1 MTDKVTK
8 PEGTVDAAL
17 RPKVR
22 SAGGRSDSPDDVVIV
37 SAVRTAVARG
47 KKDGSLASTH
57 PVELSAIVMKEA
69 LDRAGVDPAIVDD
82 VAWGCAMPEASQ
94 GLNVAR
100 LSALRAGLPVEVPA
114 QTVNRFCSSGLQ
126 TIADGAM
133 QIMSGMSDV
142 VLAGG
147 VEMMSQVP
155 MSGYHARLDPEALES
170 YIGMGFTAE
179 RVAERWKISRADQ
192 DAWALESQQKAAKA
206 VASGAFDDQ
215 IVPVPVEKV
224 TWEGTEK
231 KVDTAPFAR
240 DELVRAETNAEGLAK
255 LKPAFKANGTV
266 TAGNASP
273 YSDGAAAVLLMRRS
287 KAEELG
293 LEPLGRFISY
303 AVAGV
308 DPDVMG
314 VGPIK
319 AVPKAL
325 KKAGLEM
332 KDIDLIEFNEA
343 FAAQVLAVV
352 RELDIPTD
360 RVNVNG
366 GAIALGHPLGATGSK
381 LTTQLVHELRR
392 RGGGTGLVTMCI
404 GGGMGAAG
412 VFEVYGA
419 EEQK

>member
-1 MTDKVTK
+1 M
-8 PEGTVDAAL
+8 
-17 RPKVR
+17 
-22 SAGGRSDSPDDVVIV
+22 PDNNEVVIV
-37 SAVRTAVARG
+37 SAVRTAVAKG
-47 KKDGSLASTH
+47 KKDGALASTH
-57 PVELSAIVMKEA
+57 PVELSALVMKEA
-69 LDRAGVDPAIVDD
+69 LDRAGVEGAMVDD

-114 QTVNRFCSSGLQ
+114 QTINRFCSSGLQ
-126 TIADGAM
+126 TIANGAM
-133 QIMSGMSDV
+133 QIMSGMADV
-142 VLAGG
+142 VLTGG

-155 MSGYHARLDPEALES
+155 MSGYHARLDPESLES

-179 RVAERWKISRADQ
+179 RVADRWKVSREDQ
-192 DAWALESQQKAAKA
+192 DRWALESQQKAAKA
-206 VASGAFDDQ
+206 VASGAFDGQ
-215 IVPVPVEKV
+215 IVPVPVERV
-224 TWEGTEK
+224 RWEGTEK
-231 KVDTAPFAR
+231 QVDTSNFVR
-240 DELVRAETNAEGLAK
+240 DELVRADTTAEGLAK

-273 YSDGAAAVLLMRRS
+273 YSDGAAAVLLMRRDR
-287 KAEELG
+287 ADALG
-293 LEPLGRFISY
+293 LKPLARFVGF

-308 DPDVMG
+308 EPDVMG

-325 KKAGLEM
+325 AKAGMSMSDL
-332 KDIDLIEFNEA
+332 DLIEFNEA

-352 RELDIPTD
+352 RDLDMPAD

-381 LTTQLVHELRR
+381 LTTQLVHELGR
-392 RGGGTGLVTMCI
+392 RGGGNGLVTMCI

-412 VFEVYGA
+412 IFEVYA
-419 EEQK
+419 A

>member
-1 MTDKVTK
+1 MSERIDRT
-8 PEGTVDAAL
+8 E
-17 RPKVR
+17 
-22 SAGGRSDSPDDVVIV
+22 SPDDVVIV

-47 KKDGSLASTH
+47 KKDGSLSSTH
-57 PVELSAIVMKEA
+57 PVELSALVMKEA

-133 QIMSGMSDV
+133 QIMCGMADV

-147 VEMMSQVP
+147 IEMMSQVP
-155 MSGYHARLDPEALES
+155 MSGYHARLDPDAMES

-192 DAWALESQQKAAKA
+192 DAWALNSQKKAAA
-206 VASGAFDDQ
+206 AIGAGKFAQQ
-215 IVPVPVEKV
+215 IVPVPVERV
-224 TWEGTEK
+224 TWKGTEK
-231 KVDTAPFAR
+231 QVQSIAFAT
-240 DELVRAETNAEGLAK
+240 DELVRAETTAEGLAK
-255 LKPAFKANGTV
+255 LRPAFKANGTV

-287 KAEELG
+287 RADALG
-293 LEPLGRFISY
+293 IKPLARFVSF

-319 AVPKAL
+319 AVPKVLAR
-325 KKAGLEM
+325 AGM
-332 KDIDLIEFNEA
+332 KLSDIKLIEFNEA
-343 FAAQVLAVV
+343 FAAQVLAVM
-352 RELDIPTD
+352 RELGMDESK
-360 RVNVNG
+360 VNVNG
-366 GAIALGHPLGATGSK
+366 GAIALGHPLGATGAK
-381 LTTQLVHELRR
+381 LTTQLVHELGQ
-392 RGGGTGLVTMCI
+392 RGGGHGLVTMCI

-412 VFEVYGA
+412 IFEVYPVA
-419 EEQK
+419 A